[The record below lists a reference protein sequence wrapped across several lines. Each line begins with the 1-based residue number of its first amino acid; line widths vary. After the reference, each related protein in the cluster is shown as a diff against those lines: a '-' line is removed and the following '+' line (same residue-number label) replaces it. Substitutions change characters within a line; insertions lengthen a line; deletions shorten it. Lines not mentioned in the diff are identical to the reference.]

1 MASTWVCYCL
11 AREDS
16 GATYIGAT
24 INMAHRIRQHN
35 GEIKGGAH
43 YTTSALAKGHSWN
56 IVCTV
61 GPFPNSTAALQFEW
75 RWKHI
80 SRKIDNTP
88 ILRRIIAVIR
98 LLNMDKPTSKAELY
112 NSYPRLNINIY
123 KRCPETETLFT
134 NEILY
139 GSPVYYDAICAPQ
152 PPPLDSDGK
161 SD

>member
-1 MASTWVCYCL
+1 MSSWVCYCL

-24 INMAHRIRQHN
+24 INMPHRIRQHN

-43 YTTSALAKGHSWN
+43 YTTSALAKGHTWN

-61 GPFPNSTAALQFEW
+61 GPFPTSTAALQFEW

-88 ILRRIIAVIR
+88 IMRRIVAVVR

-112 NSYPRLNINIY
+112 SSYPRLNINIY
-123 KRCPETETLFT
+123 KKCPETDSLFSS
-134 NEILY
+134 EILY
-139 GSPVYYDAICAPQ
+139 ASPVYYDAPQ
-152 PPPLDSDGK
+152 PAVLPPQEPDQTHT
-161 SD
+161 